1 MNFSQN
7 NEQEVI
13 LDYFKNQPE
22 GCFLDIG
29 ANDGQTL
36 SNSRA
41 LALSGWSGVC
51 VEPAPD
57 PFQKLETIYDG
68 SKVLVFECAIGKEN
82 GKMPFHISGTHLH
95 KGDSGL
101 LSTLE
106 PDEMKRWKGTEQFI
120 ESEVDVLTWPSF
132 YKGCGVETFDFI
144 SIDAEGLDYFI
155 LNQMDLKAMATKL
168 VCVEWNSNKDL
179 KSAFHSIFRHF
190 GMRLIHVNFENLIY
204 GL

>member
-7 NEQEVI
+7 NEQEII
-13 LDYFKNQPE
+13 LEYFKNQL
-22 GCFLDIG
+22 GGSFLDIG

-57 PFQKLETIYDG
+57 PFQKLEKLYEG
-68 SKVLVFECAIGKEN
+68 SKVLVFECAIGKAD
-82 GKMPFHISGTHLH
+82 GRMPFHISGTHLH

-106 PDEMKRWKGTEQFI
+106 PEEIKRWQGTEQFI
-120 ESEVDVLTWPSF
+120 ESEVEVFTWPTF
-132 YKGCGVETFDFI
+132 YQSCGVQTFDFI
-144 SIDAEGLDYFI
+144 SIDAEGLDLFI
-155 LNQMDLKAMATKL
+155 LKEMNLKEMATKL
-168 VCVEWNSNKDL
+168 VCVEWNNNSKMKL
-179 KSAFHSIFRHF
+179 AFNSILRSY
-190 GMRLIHVNFENLIY
+190 GMRLMHVNFENLIY
-204 GL
+204 GI

>member
-57 PFQKLETIYDG
+57 PFQKLETLYDG

-82 GKMPFHISGTHLH
+82 GKMPFHISGSHLH

-106 PDEMKRWKGTEQFI
+106 PDEMKRWQGTEQFV

-132 YKGCGVETFDFI
+132 YAGCSVKTFDFI
-144 SIDAEGLDYFI
+144 SIDAEGLDFFI
-155 LNQMDLKAMATKL
+155 LKEMNLKEMATKL
-168 VCVEWNSNKDL
+168 VCVEYNSNKNL
-179 KSAFHSIFRHF
+179 KSAFHSIFTHF
-190 GMRLIHVNFENLIY
+190 GMRQIHTTFENLIY

>member
-1 MNFSQN
+1 MIFSQN

-57 PFQKLETIYDG
+57 PFQKLETLYDG

-82 GKMPFHISGTHLH
+82 GKMPFHISGSHLH

-106 PDEMKRWKGTEQFI
+106 PDEMKRWQGTEQFV

-132 YKGCGVETFDFI
+132 YAGCSVKTFDFI
-144 SIDAEGLDYFI
+144 SIDAEGLDFFI
-155 LNQMDLKAMATKL
+155 LKEMNLKEMATKL
-168 VCVEWNSNKDL
+168 VCVEWNSNKMM
-179 KSAFHSIFRHF
+179 KSAFHSIFTHF
-190 GMRLIHVNFENLIY
+190 GMRPIHTNFENLIY

>member
-57 PFQKLETIYDG
+57 PFQKLEKLYDG

-106 PDEMKRWKGTEQFI
+106 PDEMKRWQGTEQFV

-132 YKGCGVETFDFI
+132 YAGCSVKTFDFI
-144 SIDAEGLDYFI
+144 SIDAEGLDFFI
-155 LNQMDLKAMATKL
+155 LKEMNLKEMATKL
-168 VCVEWNSNKDL
+168 VCVEYNSNKMI
-179 KSAFHSIFRHF
+179 KSAFHSIFTHF
-190 GMRLIHVNFENLIY
+190 GLRQIHTTFENLIY

>member
-13 LDYFKNQPE
+13 LEYFKNQPE
-22 GCFLDIG
+22 GTFLDIG

-57 PFQKLETIYDG
+57 PFQKLETLYEG

-106 PDEMKRWKGTEQFI
+106 PDEMKRWQGTEQFI
-120 ESEVDVLTWPSF
+120 ESEVEVFTWGSF
-132 YKGCGVETFDFI
+132 YAGCGVETFDFI
-144 SIDAEGLDYFI
+144 SIDAEGLDLFI
-155 LNQMDLKAMATKL
+155 LSQMNLTNMHTKL
-168 VCVEWNSNKDL
+168 VCIEWNHNAQL
-179 KSAFHSIFRHF
+179 KSAFHSIFKSF
-190 GMRLIHVNFENLIY
+190 GMRLIHMNFENLIY

>member
-1 MNFSQN
+1 MIFSQN

-57 PFQKLETIYDG
+57 PFQKLETLYDG

-82 GKMPFHISGTHLH
+82 GKMPFHISGSHLH

-106 PDEMKRWKGTEQFI
+106 PDEMKRWQGTEQFV

-132 YKGCGVETFDFI
+132 YAGCSVKTFDFI
-144 SIDAEGLDYFI
+144 SIDAEGLDFFI
-155 LNQMDLKAMATKL
+155 LKEMNLKEMATKL
-168 VCVEWNSNKDL
+168 VCVEYNSNKMM
-179 KSAFHSIFRHF
+179 KSAFHSIFTHF
-190 GMRLIHVNFENLIY
+190 GMRPIHTNFENLIY

>member
-57 PFQKLETIYDG
+57 PFQKLETLYDG

-106 PDEMKRWKGTEQFI
+106 PDEMKRWQGTEQFI

-132 YKGCGVETFDFI
+132 YAGCSVKTFDFI
-144 SIDAEGLDYFI
+144 SIDAEGLDFFI
-155 LNQMDLKAMATKL
+155 LKEMNLKEMATKL
-168 VCVEWNSNKDL
+168 VCVEYNSNKMM
-179 KSAFHSIFRHF
+179 KSAFHSIFTHF
-190 GMRLIHVNFENLIY
+190 GLRQIHTTFENLIY